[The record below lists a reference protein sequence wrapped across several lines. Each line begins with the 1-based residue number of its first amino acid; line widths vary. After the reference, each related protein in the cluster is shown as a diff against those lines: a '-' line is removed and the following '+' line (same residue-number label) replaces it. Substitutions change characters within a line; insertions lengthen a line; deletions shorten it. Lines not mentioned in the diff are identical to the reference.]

1 MPMRSVP
8 RRRHARAGPHTFV
21 GDISASAFHDRRLD
35 QPEIAGP
42 RVAELLEIP
51 EGAAVIV
58 RSNTHHSS
66 AGTVVLC
73 GRSIYAGDVSTDYVL
88 GREPSRAKD

>member
-1 MPMRSVP
+1 L
-8 RRRHARAGPHTFV
+8 
-21 GDISASAFHDRRLD
+21 LD
-35 QPEIAGP
+35 
-42 RVAELLEIP
+42 IP
-51 EGAAVIV
+51 ESAAVIV